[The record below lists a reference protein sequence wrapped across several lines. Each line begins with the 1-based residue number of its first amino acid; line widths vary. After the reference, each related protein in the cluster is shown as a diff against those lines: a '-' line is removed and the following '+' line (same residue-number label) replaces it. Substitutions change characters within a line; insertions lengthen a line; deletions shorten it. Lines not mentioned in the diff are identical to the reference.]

1 MTSLGEYPMMHIPGG
16 DVALRDDRVKRS
28 WNVELDAFF
37 MAHVP
42 VTNAFYDDVLQHKT
56 RTHERSKSPVTG
68 VSWYEAV
75 SFCNTLSRQVG

>member
-1 MTSLGEYPMMHIPGG
+1 MNLAEWMTSLGEYPMMHIPGG

-42 VTNAFYDDVLQHKT
+42 VTNAFYDDVLQHNDPHA
-56 RTHERSKSPVTG
+56 RTFEITSHRGVMVRSS
-68 VSWYEAV
+68 
-75 SFCNTLSRQVG
+75 LIL